1 MIEEIIKGKTLDS
14 DSLHVL
20 VKGGGL
26 FYTSINSYY

>member
-20 VKGGGL
+20 VKGGGGY
-26 FYTSINSYY
+26 FTHQ